1 MLNPKRP
8 SKWKKTLVAS
18 TVIATLALSACGS
31 SDEEDTAAA
40 GSSATPTSSAVVTS
54 AAESSALQSSA
65 ADATDVSSDAAAPEA
80 EAEAEAAA
88 VDPAVDPAAALEQAQ
103 IAVTELQPVQG
114 QPASDADAAAIT
126 SLVTNINNETTLRG
140 YIAYVPNRTCSRVIE
155 ANGGQAALDFS
166 VIPDAP
172 LSTIPEAADS
182 HVDGVSDIV
191 INGNTASA
199 TVTATSNG
207 QTTTG
212 TQRFLNEG
220 GNWLFCDDQG

>member
-40 GSSATPTSSAVVTS
+40 GSSATPTSSTVVTS

-80 EAEAEAAA
+80 APEAEAAA

>member
-40 GSSATPTSSAVVTS
+40 GSSATPTSSTVVTS

-65 ADATDVSSDAAAPEA
+65 ADATDVSSDAAAP
-80 EAEAEAAA
+80 EAEAAA

-140 YIAYVPNRTCSRVIE
+140 YIAYVPNHTCSRVIE

>member
-65 ADATDVSSDAAAPEA
+65 ADATDVSSDAAAP